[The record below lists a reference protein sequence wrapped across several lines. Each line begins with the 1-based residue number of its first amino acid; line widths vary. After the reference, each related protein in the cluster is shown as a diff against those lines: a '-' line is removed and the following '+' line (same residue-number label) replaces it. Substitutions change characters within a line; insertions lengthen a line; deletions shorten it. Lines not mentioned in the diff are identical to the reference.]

1 MAYAQAVVVSAT
13 LIVRSVMEVRDHEKQ
28 EFQGR

>member
-1 MAYAQAVVVSAT
+1 MAYAQAVVVSVT
-13 LIVRSVMEVRDHEKQ
+13 LIVHNVMEARHHEKQ